1 MLEDKIIWHVNE
13 RVSVVKKSVCIT
25 LDAEVIDGIRIL
37 AEESDRSFSQYVNV
51 VLKRY
56 LKNRT
61 EHVKENKD
69 TDKEE

>member
-1 MLEDKIIWHVNE
+1 M
-13 RVSVVKKSVCIT
+13 KKSVCIT